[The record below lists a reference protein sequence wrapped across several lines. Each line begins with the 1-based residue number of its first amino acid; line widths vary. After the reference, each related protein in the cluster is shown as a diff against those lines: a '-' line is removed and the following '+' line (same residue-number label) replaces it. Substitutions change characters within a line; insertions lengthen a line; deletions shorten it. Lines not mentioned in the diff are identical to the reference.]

1 MSETNPQSSPS
12 CGTSCLGTSLENTL
26 EAIAANRNLMRVLLS
41 GTVSNLFL
49 LVGGIFFLAFSLRE
63 IFTQSAMDAV
73 ADALYLVA
81 TIGFVGTGSIEL
93 AIDLIGARTISSG
106 RYTSKRRW
114 NIFIT
119 MLFLLGV
126 IIDLI
131 AFTFWRTGT
140 MDIHI
145 ERTLQWGSSHLWLV
159 ASIISLSLMFIEAGG
174 WSGAVET
181 TPDRFDV
188 AGNFFFFAEAVAN
201 CVARYI
207 TDING
212 PMVDYTEFNF
222 EVCASILWILN
233 AVCFLCGDS
242 IRVVSFRRE
251 IIEQQQQGGGS
262 SPETKIKDLEKAR

>member
-1 MSETNPQSSPS
+1 MSEPNPESPAS
-12 CGTSCLGTSLENTL
+12 CEQSCLGTSLENTP
-26 EAIAANRNLMRVLLS
+26 EAIASNRNLMRVLLS

-49 LVGGIFFLAFSLRE
+49 LVGGIFFLAFSIRE
-63 IFTQSAMDAV
+63 ILTQSAMDAV

-81 TIGFVGTGSIEL
+81 TIGFVGSGSIEL
-93 AIDLIGARTISSG
+93 AIDLIGCRTIRTG

-114 NIFIT
+114 NIIIT
-119 MLFLLGV
+119 VLFLSGV

-140 MDIHI
+140 MDIPI

-159 ASIISLSLMFIEAGG
+159 ASVISLTLMFIEAGG

-207 TDING
+207 TDPNG
-212 PMVDYTEFNF
+212 PMVDYMEFNF

-233 AVCFLCGDS
+233 AMCFLCGDS
-242 IRVVSFRRE
+242 IRVISFRRE
-251 IIEQQQQGGGS
+251 IVEQQQQGRGS
-262 SPETKIKDLEKAR
+262 SSQPLSSSESKV